1 MSLLSFVSARRGVV
15 PVLAAALAVTLAPRA
30 VRAQYTIDQRAGTQ
44 RRGPRFTVGGGVE
57 YAQPVS
63 QFRQNVDH
71 GFGGGGWARLHV
83 DPAGVLSLRADV
95 HYVNYGNHTQYF
107 GASTI
112 LGFVNLEET
121 TSNNIIVATIGPQL
135 SVPTGPIRP
144 YVNGAIG
151 FAHFYTETALKD
163 QYDQTTLA
171 QSTNYSDNSLVYTGG
186 AGLYIPLVTGQQTVA
201 LDVGARYNAIGTTRY
216 LAKGDIQSDPTTQYG
231 IVITP
236 HESDARF
243 VTYHL
248 GAAIT
253 F

>member
-1 MSLLSFVSARRGVV
+1 MPMISFVRRS
-15 PVLAAALAVTLAPRA
+15 AVTGLLLAFTATPVVA
-30 VRAQYTIDQRAGTQ
+30 HAQYTIDQRAGTRQ
-44 RRGPRFTVGGGVE
+44 AHAPRFTVGGGIE

-83 DPAGVLSLRADV
+83 DPAGVFSLRADV

-107 GASTI
+107 ALSSG
-112 LGFVNLEET
+112 LGYVNLAET
-121 TSNNIIVATIGPQL
+121 TSNNIIIGTIGPQL
-135 SVPTGPIRP
+135 TVPTGPIRP

-231 IVITP
+231 VVITP